1 MKTSLITLSL
11 ISAVS
16 VVAMPVYAD
25 NSYIARGRVVESAP
39 VIETVYEQ
47 KEVCRYVI
55 TDAQNQRGN
64 GYNGNVGDKL
74 LGGVLGAAA
83 GSAVGKGTGRDA
95 AAGVGAIVGSEI
107 SAQDGGISEG
117 EIIGGLAGGII
128 GNQVGKGSGKTAATA
143 AGALLGAIVGDQLQH
158 GNTPTA
164 TVDGKRK
171 KVQKKICSVEEFP
184 KKIITGYNVT
194 FEYDGYHFSQI
205 MAQEPGR
212 FIDIDVNVQALEKH
226 TSYQ

>member
-25 NSYIARGRVVESAP
+25 NSYIARGRVVESTP
-39 VIETVYEQ
+39 IIETVYEQ
-47 KEVCRYVI
+47 KEVCRYV
-55 TDAQNQRGN
+55 TTYSQNQRGN
-64 GYNGNVGDKL
+64 RYNGNIGDKL
-74 LGGVLGAAA
+74 LGGVLGGAA

-158 GNTPTA
+158 GNTTTA
-164 TVDGKRK
+164 AVDGQ

-184 KKIITGYNVT
+184 KKIITGYDVT
-194 FEYDGYHFSQI
+194 FEYDDYHFSQI

-212 FIDIDVNVQALEKH
+212 FIDINVNVQALEKR
-226 TSYQ
+226 TSFQ